1 MSVQKRYIEGLD
13 FFRLVEFFKDKE
25 NHLRCKITPNEEE
38 RMDDDSRLY
47 IYAHYVEDE
56 LVYIG
61 ESSDVLKRRMNYY
74 CSHVGMTNVRVRK
87 YFNESLRK
95 KPTSVICT
103 FIHMPQQIC
112 VSESVTI
119 NPYVAIEQTS
129 ILVPKTI

>member
-61 ESSDVLKRRMNYY
+61 ESSDILKRRMNYY
-74 CSHVGMTNVRVRK
+74 LLTVNALFLLK
-87 YFNESLRK
+87 
-95 KPTSVICT
+95 IIT
-103 FIHMPQQIC
+103 FG
-112 VSESVTI
+112 
-119 NPYVAIEQTS
+119 
-129 ILVPKTI
+129 